1 MVGSK
6 YTDEQR
12 QRFAALLA
20 SGLSAS
26 AAGKEL
32 GIPKSTACAWA
43 QRLIDESDDY
53 AAERELEVRRMVK
66 RCMKIA
72 RGSLGA
78 IDKQVAAAAADG
90 KRISAGLRV
99 LYKAEKDGMVA
110 LTAEDIKQLREIID
124 NYTGVGLRDLAVT
137 IKAVDEKQARLESQ
151 LRQQDEVAQADT
163 AAFDLPARLI
173 APAFA
178 SVHLDVLESAHTEYV
193 LCGGRGSGKSS
204 YISLEIIELLKNNND
219 MNALVLRKVSNTLRG
234 SVFAQILWGISELG
248 LDDEFESTVSPM
260 EITRK
265 ATGQKILFRGA
276 DDPHKVK
283 SVKLVHGY
291 IGIVWFEELDQ
302 FAGNEECRSIQQ
314 SAIRGGD
321 KAYIFKTFNPP
332 KTKSNW
338 ANQYI
343 QTPKDTRLVS
353 HSDYRSVPK
362 KWLGKTFLEEAE
374 YLKTVNSMAYEHEY
388 LGIPNGNGGM
398 VFENAVAETIT
409 EEQIAQFDR
418 VLNGLDWGYYPDP
431 WAFNRCHFDAARR
444 TLYIFD
450 ELHAYK
456 MGNRKTADLLL
467 KHGITFDDRITADS
481 ADSKS
486 IGDYRDYGFYCR
498 GAEKG
503 PGSVDY
509 SMKWLQ
515 SLVRIV
521 IDPIRCP
528 KTWEEF
534 SQYEYERTKD
544 GEIISGYPDA
554 NNHHID
560 AVRYATEQI
569 WKRRGQ

>member
-12 QRFAALLA
+12 QQFAALLA

-43 QRLIDESDDY
+43 QRLIEESDDY

-72 RGSLGA
+72 RGSLSA
-78 IDKQVAAAAADG
+78 IDKQVTAAAADS
-90 KRISAGLRV
+90 KRIAAGLKV
-99 LYKAEKDGMVA
+99 LTKAEKDGMVS
-110 LTAEDIKQLREIID
+110 LTAVDVKLLREIID

-151 LRQQDEVAQADT
+151 LRRQNEAVQTET
-163 AAFDLPARLI
+163 ATFELPARLL
-173 APAFA
+173 APSFA
-178 SVHLDVLESAHTEYV
+178 TIHLDVLESAHTEYV
-193 LCGGRGSGKSS
+193 LDGGRGSGKSS
-204 YISLEIIELLKNNND
+204 YISLEIIRLLKNNRD
-219 MNALVLRKVSNTLRG
+219 MSALILRKISNTLRG
-234 SVFAQILWGISELG
+234 SVYAQILWAIDA
-248 LDDEFESTVSPM
+248 LDLADEFEATVSPM

-276 DDPHKVK
+276 DDPLKLK
-283 SVKLVHGY
+283 SVKPVHGY
-291 IGIVWFEELDQ
+291 IGIVWFEEMDQ
-302 FAGNEECRSIQQ
+302 FAGDEECRSIQQ

-321 KAYIFKTFNPP
+321 TAYIFKSFNPP

-338 ANQYI
+338 ANRYI
-343 QTPKDTRLVS
+343 EVPKDKRLVN
-353 HSDYRSVPK
+353 HSDYRSVPE
-362 KWLGKTFLEEAE
+362 KWLGKTFLDEAK
-374 YLKTVNSMAYEHEY
+374 YLKEINPTAYEHEY
-388 LGIPNGNGGM
+388 LGIANGNGGM

-409 EEQIAQFDR
+409 DEQIAQFDR
-418 VLNGLDWGYYPDP
+418 IINGLDWGYYPDP

-444 TLYIFD
+444 TLYIYD
-450 ELHAYK
+450 ELHTYK
-456 MGNRKTADLLL
+456 KGNRETADLLL
-467 KHGITFDDRITADS
+467 EHGITFGDRITADS
-481 ADSKS
+481 ADNKS
-486 IGDYRDYGFYCR
+486 IGDYKNYGFYCR

-515 SLVRIV
+515 SLVKIV
-521 IDPIRCP
+521 IDPVRCP
-528 KTWEEF
+528 ETWEEF

>member
-1 MVGSK
+1 MRTITEKQKRFV
-6 YTDEQR
+6 DEY
-12 QRFAALLA
+12 
-20 SGLSAS
+20 
-26 AAGKEL
+26 
-32 GIPKSTACAWA
+32 
-43 QRLIDESDDY
+43 LIDLNATQ
-53 AAERELEVRRMVK
+53 AAIRAGYSKKTAHVIGPENLEK
-66 RCMKIA
+66 P
-72 RGSLGA
+72 
-78 IDKQVAAAAADG
+78 
-90 KRISAGLRV
+90 
-99 LYKAEKDGMVA
+99 
-110 LTAEDIKQLREIID
+110 DIKQQIDRRMQEIKSKRTADATEVVETLTAIMRGEMTEEVPLLCGEGCQELSD
-124 NYTGVGLRDLAVT
+124 KNTAVKDRL
-137 IKAVDEKQARLESQ
+137 KAAELLGKRYRLFDGDETTE
-151 LRQQDEVAQADT
+151 QDAT
-163 AAFDLPARLI
+163 APFDLPARLI

-178 SVHLDVLESAHTEYV
+178 GVHLDVLDGAHTEYV
-193 LCGGRGSGKSS
+193 LDGGRGSAKSS
-204 YISLEIIELLKNNND
+204 FISLEVISLIKNNPD
-219 MNALVLRKVSNTLRG
+219 MNALVLRKVGNTLRG
-234 SVFAQILWGISELG
+234 SVFAQILWAIGALG
-248 LDDEFESTVSPM
+248 LADEFEATVSPM

-276 DDPHKVK
+276 DDPLKLK
-283 SVKLVHGY
+283 SVKPVHGY

-302 FAGNEECRSIQQ
+302 FAGDEECRSIQQ

-321 KAYIFKTFNPP
+321 KAYIFKSFNPP

-338 ANQYI
+338 ANRYI
-343 QTPKDTRLVS
+343 EVPKEKRLVN
-353 HSDYRSVPK
+353 HSDYRSVPA
-362 KWLGKTFLEEAE
+362 KWLGKTFIDEAE
-374 YLKTVNSMAYEHEY
+374 YLKEINPAAYEHEY

-409 EEQIAQFDR
+409 DEQIALFDR

-444 TLYIFD
+444 TLYIYD

-456 MGNRKTADLLL
+456 KGNRETADMLLE
-467 KHGITFDDRITADS
+467 HGITFDDRITADS
-481 ADSKS
+481 EDPKS
-486 IGDYRDYGFYCR
+486 IADYKNYGFYCR

-521 IDPIRCP
+521 IDPVRCP
-528 KTWEEF
+528 DTWAEF

-554 NNHHID
+554 DNHHID